1 MRCVIAHCRL
11 PSRALRGADMRLL
24 KLGED
29 DVDIASITRRIRL
42 RVVTLLALW
51 LHLLGVVVWLGGVL
65 YQAHILMPMARRTSA
80 ATFADA
86 ARRQRPVGW
95 AALALVVLTGFYNV
109 TQLGPV
115 ERVMG
120 SGAGLLLA
128 GKFILVLI
136 VVAVAGQRD
145 FTQFV
150 RLQLALQTNDDTS
163 PSLRAIAWLDRITI
177 VLAVII
183 MYLGLAAS
191 RS

>member
-1 MRCVIAHCRL
+1 M
-11 PSRALRGADMRLL
+11 
-24 KLGED
+24 KLE
-29 DVDIASITRRIRL
+29 
-42 RVVTLLALW
+42 LLALW

-65 YQAHILMPMARRTSA
+65 YQAHILMPMARRGGA

-86 ARRQRPVGW
+86 ARRQRPLGW
-95 AALALVVLTGFYNV
+95 TALALVVLTGFYNV

-115 ERVMG
+115 EKVME

-136 VVAVAGQRD
+136 VIAVSGQRD
-145 FTQFV
+145 FTQLV
-150 RLQLALQTNDDTS
+150 RLQLALQTNEDPTR
-163 PSLRAIAWLDRITI
+163 SLRAIAWLDRLTI
-177 VLAVII
+177 LLAIII